1 MRSAAAWVVL
11 LLVVL
16 LAQVMAGC
24 AQPAGL
30 GSGGIAVITVRSSA
44 FGEGGEIPA
53 RYTCDGE
60 DVSPPLAWS
69 GAPAEATAFALIVTD
84 PDAGDFVHWLAAD
97 IVSSSGLGESASG
110 RNGAGTEGRNGFG
123 ANGYGGPCP
132 PSGSHRYAFAV
143 YALSEDVGLSAGF
156 SRSDLERA
164 MAGKVIASGTLTGTY
179 RRSR

>member
-1 MRSAAAWVVL
+1 MLLSVVL
-11 LLVVL
+11 LSVALLSVVL
-16 LAQVMAGC
+16 AGC
-24 AQPAGL
+24 AQPAGPAP
-30 GSGGIAVITVRSSA
+30 GGTPVITVRSSA

-69 GAPAEATAFALIVTD
+69 GAPAEATAFAVIVTD
-84 PDAGDFVHWLAAD
+84 PDAGGFVHWLAAD
-97 IVSSSGLGESASG
+97 IVSSSGLGEGASG

-123 ANGYGGPCP
+123 ATGYGGPCP

-143 YALSEDVGLSAGF
+143 YALSERVALGEGF

-164 MAGKVIASGTLTGTY
+164 MEGRVIASGTLTGTY
-179 RRSR
+179 RRRR